1 MQIPKN
7 FYYTRQH
14 LWLQQIGMYDFYVG
28 ITDFCQKEIGTI
40 DLIELTNKRSLLKK
54 GSNWGTVY
62 GINDTFQLIV
72 PFDCVIVAE
81 NSVLQEFTAYVNTAP
96 YKYWFAIITTKIETA
111 SLLSCQ
117 DYTQFTQ

>member
-62 GINDTFQLIV
+62 GINDTFQLIA